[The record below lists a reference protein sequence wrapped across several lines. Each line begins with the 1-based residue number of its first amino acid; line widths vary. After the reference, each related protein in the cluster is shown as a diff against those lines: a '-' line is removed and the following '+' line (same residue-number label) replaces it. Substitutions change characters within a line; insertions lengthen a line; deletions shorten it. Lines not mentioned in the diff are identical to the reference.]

1 MKLLLSFV
9 LLFSQLVFASPVEGL
24 LGRWKTENAQLGN
37 GVDFQISFDFTN
49 FNMKMNVQCE
59 FHDGAYLETSAMSAV
74 DYKNNY
80 IYIGENLETV
90 ANDGYHYCRATLRR
104 SVWTAYFDGTG
115 RMVLFVP
122 TPYQTR
128 FYLVQDLN

>member
-9 LLFSQLVFASPVEGL
+9 LLLSQFAFATPVEGIL
-24 LGRWKTENAQLGN
+24 GHWRTEHPQLGR
-37 GVDFQISFDFTN
+37 GVDFHLNFEFTKFD
-49 FNMKMNVQCE
+49 MKMDVHCD
-59 FHDGAYLETSAMSAV
+59 FHDGAYLETSATSSV
-74 DYKNNY
+74 DYDNNY
-80 IYIGENLETV
+80 IQIRENLETV

-122 TPYQTR
+122 TPYQSR